1 MNIALAYDLNPSI
14 DKHGLALNIDM
25 NNNMLDFVNSQK
37 RWAYFRLGEKQV
49 NQIIKE
55 ASASVSGW
63 EKIADKKVS

>member
-37 RWAYFRLGEKQV
+37 RWA
-49 NQIIKE
+49 
-55 ASASVSGW
+55 
-63 EKIADKKVS
+63 